1 MLTEEDSGTVYY
13 KFHLYNQTE
22 EDSLTF
28 SFFKKLNLS
37 NNDRLSEADSLTF
50 SFKKS
55 KK

>member
-28 SFFKKLNLS
+28 IQFFKKVNLS
-37 NNDRLSEADSLTF
+37 NNDRLSEVDSLTF
-50 SFKKS
+50 SFKK
-55 KK
+55 